1 MEHQVHAELRERGR
15 TVSFY
20 LPDHERDH
28 VQGLIAKGRSFYEAD
43 MLQHAA
49 TLLKPNDLV
58 IDVGAYVGN
67 HTVFFASICDAEV
80 VAFEP
85 NPPSFAILD
94 RNIALNGLQDR
105 VTAYNKGLG
114 RATAKAEVTCPSRTN
129 QGSAELT
136 LSDDGSVD
144 VVALDDIPLP
154 RAPRIIKIDVEG
166 MEAEVLA
173 GATKLIQDTH
183 PLLYIETQ
191 SKAKLAHIFPLLRSW
206 GYSILGQFNPT
217 PTILFVPEGDL
228 LHIINEQVAY
238 SHLEEHLERNR
249 LSGRILDLSH
259 QQAQR
264 FATIE
269 ALQRR
274 VEEVAQLEVSNKRH
288 IERIEEMLLRLEHTI
303 SGTSELVATT
313 HAVLVENRLHLRRIA
328 AELFSLK
335 HRINAGVAK
344 PQPNPSGNAPA
355 PARRPKAK
363 SGFGRFGRKY
373 RKLLTDPQRFFRDSK
388 SPFVRDVLGDVYH
401 RASRK
406 RRE

>member
-15 TVSFY
+15 TISFY

-28 VQGLIAKGRSFYEAD
+28 VQGLIARGRSFYEND

-58 IDVGAYVGN
+58 IDVGAYIGN
-67 HTVFFASICDAEV
+67 HTLFFAGICDAEV

-94 RNIALNGLQDR
+94 QNIALNGLQDR

-114 RATAKAEVTCPSRTN
+114 RACAKAEVISPSRKN
-129 QGSAELT
+129 QGSAQLT
-136 LSDDGSVD
+136 LSDDGQVD
-144 VVALDDIPLP
+144 VVALDDIPLA

-173 GATKLIQDTH
+173 GAAKLIQDAH

-191 SKAKLAHIFPLLRSW
+191 SKAKLANIFPTLRSW
-206 GYSILGQFNPT
+206 GYSIVGQFNPT
-217 PTILFVPEGDL
+217 PTLMFAPEGEL
-228 LHIINEQVAY
+228 LSIINEQVAY
-238 SHLEEHLERNR
+238 SHLEAHEERAR

-259 QQAQR
+259 QEAQR
-264 FATIE
+264 FTTVE
-269 ALQRR
+269 ALQKR
-274 VEEVAQLEVSNKRH
+274 VDEVAQLEISNKRH
-288 IERIEEMLLRLEHTI
+288 IAHIEEMLLRLEDSL
-303 SGTSELVATT
+303 SGTSEMVATT

-335 HRINAGVAK
+335 RRISAGVAK
-344 PQPNPSGNAPA
+344 SQPSGHAPA
-355 PARRPKAK
+355 PARRPKAESK
-363 SGFGRFGRKY
+363 LGRFGRKY
-373 RKLLTDPQRFFRDSK
+373 RKLRSDPQRFFSDSK
-388 SPFVRDVLGDVYH
+388 SPFVRDLLGNAYR
-401 RASRK
+401 RASLK
-406 RRE
+406 RRG